1 MTHAADATMLPD
13 PPPEPARPPGRLARA
28 LARLHPAY
36 LAWAIPGPIFHKE
49 MWMVGRRSGTYTI
62 RGLYTLA
69 LLGLVSMVYV
79 GMRLEGGGGST
90 ESLQRYQTIA
100 PTIAYSAAW
109 FQFFA
114 LSVAAIIFAAP
125 AICDEKRSGTLGTL
139 LTTPL
144 TSWQILLGKLLATST
159 QLIVLALISAPILL
173 ALRLFGGVTA
183 EFVLGSQCLTISAG
197 LLAASLALFASIGAQ
212 RSATAAGFAL
222 VMFLALLGLGPLLL
236 WGVQSTGRPVPP
248 EYYIIS
254 SPIAGMAMLYQELR
268 PGTMPAGVA
277 RVGWVGG
284 TLFSLALAV
293 LLFGASTF
301 RLRRVMRR
309 EGDGGATIPAP
320 AAAPAATPRTSA
332 STPPT
337 TTEQHAASPAAPPV
351 EPIAS
356 VVPDHAATLRT
367 RAASREVSDR
377 PIFWREFRQ
386 PFFRAPW
393 QAWAASIVSGVLLLF
408 IYGRVGFDDLG
419 DEILQYPLAV
429 IGTLLLMLLAIFMST
444 SLVSGERESR
454 TWDAL
459 LASPLS
465 AWEIVSQKFAGSLRK
480 LGFVLGVIAAHFL
493 LMSLLLRI
501 HPLTL
506 VLLPLALIPPM
517 LAVSATGVM
526 FSTLLTKSVR
536 AAAANF
542 ALWVGVWGGLPM
554 LAAIST
560 LGLRNGEDEIIS
572 VAMFPNPM
580 GMAVVTLT
588 GLVEMSS
595 NLGSSRMLRFDYYG
609 LGRMHLIGFSLLLI
623 LYAGLYL
630 FVTWLALY
638 LGALRIA
645 SQTGR
650 AR

>member
-1 MTHAADATMLPD
+1 ML
-13 PPPEPARPPGRLARA
+13 PEPARPPGRLARA

-49 MWMVGRRSGTYTI
+49 MWMVGRRSGTYVI

-69 LLGLVSMVYV
+69 LLGLVSMVYI

-100 PTIAYSAAW
+100 PTIAYTAAW

-144 TSWQILLGKLLATST
+144 TSWQITLGKLLATST

-222 VMFLALLGLGPLLL
+222 VMFLGLLGLGPLLL

-248 EYYIIS
+248 EHYIIS
-254 SPIAGMAMLYQELR
+254 SPIAGMAMLYQEIR

-277 RVGWVGG
+277 RIGWVGG
-284 TLFSLALAV
+284 SLFSLSLAA
-293 LLFGASTF
+293 LLFGATTF

-309 EGDGGATIPAP
+309 EGDAGTPTPAP
-320 AAAPAATPRTSA
+320 AAPPAAPAVAPADSA

-337 TTEQHAASPAAPPV
+337 STDQAATPPQALPV
-351 EPIAS
+351 EPTAS
-356 VVPDHAATLRT
+356 VASDPAAGTIRT
-367 RAASREVSDR
+367 RAASREVGDR

-393 QAWAASIVSGVLLLF
+393 QAWAASIVTGVLLLF

-444 SLVSGERESR
+444 SLISGERESR

-493 LMSLLLRI
+493 LMSLLLHI

-506 VLLPLALIPPM
+506 VLLPLAILPPV

-526 FSTLLTKSVR
+526 FSTLLAKSVR

-542 ALWVGVWGGLPM
+542 ALWIGVWGGLPM

-560 LGLRNGEDEIIS
+560 LGLRGGEDQIIS
-572 VAMFPNPM
+572 IAMFPNPM
-580 GMAVVTLT
+580 GMTVVTLT
-588 GLVEMSS
+588 GLVEMPS
-595 NLGSSRMLRFDYYG
+595 NWDSSRMLRFEYYG
-609 LGRMHLIGFSLLLI
+609 LGRMSLAGFSLLLV

-645 SQTGR
+645 RQTGR